1 MKKNNIIYWLTTG
14 VISLMMVFSA
24 FMYLTNPE
32 IEIAFQH
39 LGFPSFFRVELAWA
53 KVVAAAVLI
62 IPFIPV
68 RVKEW
73 AYAGLG
79 IVFVSATIAHIVNG
93 DAVSVVI
100 SPVIFLGILVISNI
114 YLHKRTAGN
123 ELKNVY

>member
-1 MKKNNIIYWLTTG
+1 MKKDNIIYWLTTG

-24 FMYLTNPE
+24 FMYLTSPE
-32 IEIAFQH
+32 IEVAFQH

-53 KVVAAAVLI
+53 KVVAAAILI

-114 YLHKRTAGN
+114 YLHKRIGSN
-123 ELKNVY
+123 GLKNVY